1 VLSRLLTIL
10 LCLVMLS
17 LAPLT
22 VLAKQSAPVVS
33 ENITARLVADRTTVS
48 PGGTVTLAFAQ
59 EIREGWHTYW
69 RNPGDS
75 GAPASLAWE
84 LPDGVE
90 IGPAYWPAPEA
101 IPYFGLMTYGHH
113 DQFVLLQDLTVPESW
128 PTGTAFPIRLAADWL
143 VCAEICIP
151 ETGTFAL
158 DLPVDSMETPADP
171 AISALIETA
180 EAALPRPL
188 PWPAAFT
195 TVAADDD
202 TTLRLVTAIDIDLE
216 RLSEARFFPYQ
227 PGLIDQVAE
236 PAWQVDENG
245 LVVDLVLDRVEAL
258 GQSLEGVLVLTED
271 LPDGLVRQAF
281 TVAAPRDP
289 GLAQGS
295 SVAVSGANIGVGV
308 DTGLLEVALLALLGG
323 LLLNL
328 MPCVFPVLSIKALA
342 LVEHAGSPRAVAHG
356 LAYTAGVLTT
366 FLALAG
372 LLIALQAS
380 GALIGWGF
388 QLQEPLVVAFLA
400 YLMFGI
406 GLWLIGGVEATFGRL
421 SGVGQRFTR
430 QGGLGGSFA
439 TGGLAVLVA
448 SPCTAPFMAGAI
460 GFALTREPVTA
471 LAVFA
476 ALGLGLALPYLVL
489 SITPWLQRRLPRP
502 GTWMTRFR
510 QLMAFPMFATAAW
523 LVWVLARQVGDWALL
538 YVLLGFVA
546 LALAFWA
553 FRLDG
558 RVAKTAG
565 AAFLAMALTFGILP
579 GQLPA
584 ADPAQN
590 DSTHQI
596 VFEGLAEPFSSE
608 RLAMLRAE
616 GRPVLVNMTAAWC
629 LTCLVNERAAL
640 TGKAFEAALARNEV
654 AYLKGDWTRRDPSIT
669 DYLTSFARAG
679 VPLYVLYPASGAPVV
694 LPQLLTEGMIED
706 ALDEAGS
713 SRAL

>member
-1 VLSRLLTIL
+1 
-10 LCLVMLS
+10 
-17 LAPLT
+17 
-22 VLAKQSAPVVS
+22 
-33 ENITARLVADRTTVS
+33 
-48 PGGTVTLAFAQ
+48 
-59 EIREGWHTYW
+59 
-69 RNPGDS
+69 
-75 GAPASLAWE
+75 
-84 LPDGVE
+84 
-90 IGPAYWPAPEA
+90 
-101 IPYFGLMTYGHH
+101 
-113 DQFVLLQDLTVPESW
+113 
-128 PTGTAFPIRLAADWL
+128 
-143 VCAEICIP
+143 
-151 ETGTFAL
+151 
-158 DLPVDSMETPADP
+158 
-171 AISALIETA
+171 
-180 EAALPRPL
+180 
-188 PWPAAFT
+188 
-195 TVAADDD
+195 
-202 TTLRLVTAIDIDLE
+202 
-216 RLSEARFFPYQ
+216 
-227 PGLIDQVAE
+227 
-236 PAWQVDENG
+236 
-245 LVVDLVLDRVEAL
+245 
-258 GQSLEGVLVLTED
+258 
-271 LPDGLVRQAF
+271 
-281 TVAAPRDP
+281 
-289 GLAQGS
+289 
-295 SVAVSGANIGVGV
+295 
-308 DTGLLEVALLALLGG
+308 
-323 LLLNL
+323 
-328 MPCVFPVLSIKALA
+328 
-342 LVEHAGSPRAVAHG
+342 
-356 LAYTAGVLTT
+356 
-366 FLALAG
+366 
-372 LLIALQAS
+372 
-380 GALIGWGF
+380 
-388 QLQEPLVVAFLA
+388 
-400 YLMFGI
+400 
-406 GLWLIGGVEATFGRL
+406 
-421 SGVGQRFTR
+421 
-430 QGGLGGSFA
+430 
-439 TGGLAVLVA
+439 
-448 SPCTAPFMAGAI
+448 MAGAI

-502 GTWMTRFR
+502 GPWMTRFR

-694 LPQLLTEGMIED
+694 LPQLLTEGMIEE
-706 ALDEAGS
+706 ALDEAGN